1 VEKEKEEGINLR
13 SIAMTRST
21 NFRHFYHES
30 QQEQKSNNAISTK
43 ESRKQFRRS
52 RSRSRS
58 LLILPILANGD
69 ESGFDEFP

>member
-43 ESRKQFRRS
+43 ESRKQFRC
-52 RSRSRS
+52 SRSRS
-58 LLILPILANGD
+58 LLIMPILANGD